1 MIHRVAA
8 STKPVTLLDMQILG
22 PQPRPTGSDPLGRDP
37 ALCALRSPPGDS
49 DGPYRLRHLGLMVG
63 LFWVK
68 RETVFHSVHRKF
80 PHESA
85 IIPEAVS
92 CVLCSSRCSG
102 WSRAPFHQNSVG
114 ISCLDYIVGDPDRR
128 KNDWRREN
136 PSELPPPRPPPTAP
150 LISVLL
156 DWGLGAVGGAF
167 LTVQF
172 YHMPGGWGWGMA
184 MGREWHWKEEGT
196 HLCHFN
202 LRKALL
208 WW

>member
-22 PQPRPTGSDPLGRDP
+22 PQPQPTGSDTLGQDP

-49 DGPYRLRHLGLMVG
+49 NGPYRLRLLELMVG

-68 RETVFHSVHRKF
+68 RETVFHSIHRKF
-80 PHESA
+80 PHESS
-85 IIPEAVS
+85 IMPEAVS

-102 WSRAPFHQNSVG
+102 WSRAPFHKNSVG
-114 ISCLDYIVGDPDRR
+114 ISCLDYLLVIQTGERMTG
-128 KNDWRREN
+128 RERTLQN
-136 PSELPPPRPPPTAP
+136 CPTP
-150 LISVLL
+150 QWSLFCWIG
-156 DWGLGAVGGAF
+156 DWGQLWGGIPDSPV
-167 LTVQF
+167 LSL
-172 YHMPGGWGWGMA
+172 HMPGGWGCRTA
-184 MGREWHWKEEGT
+184 VGREWHWKEEGT

-208 WW
+208 W